1 MQQAG
6 AAAGGSGFGLG
17 EQLLGQLFGTL
28 SSSVSARLHMHMLLG
43 LGVASAAGCCCALRP
58 GAACADLL
66 HWPDFAG
73 RARAPGRR
81 RRHQV
86 ARRKQH
92 ICEAL
97 RRAAEQAAKEAEEC
111 AGERKVQAAGLVARE
126 QAGGGW
132 VLPQRGREEV
142 AGGSPMAEAARPL
155 FRAALCGDAE
165 AVCALLAAGADLHA
179 RTSRGRS
186 LLAVLLHTPGVDRA
200 AAATLRR
207 AGLTENGD
215 TGELGPAVPAGLI
228 DEDRDIGSV
237 SAWRD
242 GVAASPGTT
251 SHAAHRWRC
260 AFELYDLVLSVS
272 PSALFA
278 LAGRQQA
285 AAALGS
291 HATALLDATELLA
304 RRPDDGAMWLA
315 KATAYEALGMFQ
327 HAYDAA
333 AEGLRA
339 THHIR
344 LGNGADVGG
353 NDTSGGADVNL
364 IGCDDRRSLIE
375 FLRRP
380 WIHDSARVDDLGARV
395 SGSSTAARKLQRA
408 FRRLRDRQF
417 NARLQRH
424 TATIVAAG
432 GSGEGEEVASVT
444 EAAIPA
450 VQHMP
455 NAAAGDALAALGMC
469 SVPSAAAY
477 VAAVLEAPPL
487 DGRGTLQ
494 AVVQQLYRRAGP
506 AAACTLLGVSDTTM
520 RGAPGNAVAT
530 ALHSAV
536 LSVLE
541 STPVLFE
548 RCDHTV
554 RHSKGAGDGGEDE
567 WLLAGFSAVPLLT
580 DVVHAF
586 NTIDLHQPVH
596 GAAPHVAQRKALKPS
611 ATSSPWSEGWAD
623 AWQEEAGMSTHRRAV
638 RRCKLLHIRH
648 TDDEFPP
655 HKRASIEEIPGT
667 LDEELVKSVAP
678 QWRRLYD
685 IALEGPVDAGSSG
698 VGPCLFEAN
707 VDASEVVQGALG
719 DCWLA
724 AALSIVTQQPLLLHA
739 LFAAADIRAG
749 VYTVRLFHEGGW
761 RFIMVDDYVP
771 VSMKDCRP
779 VFAHAKS
786 RQELWVPILEKAF
799 AKLYG
804 SFASIEA
811 GQLTDALVCL
821 TAGLPERLLTRP
833 SGKAPQIDTNE
844 LFDRLVQLS
853 SSNDDDGCSDSKRW
867 EALSHYLLGAGS
879 IAGDDHSRPRFMHGI
894 VPGHAYA
901 LLGAYDL
908 NSHSGSNAVDPRL
921 QLLQLRNPWGQPP
934 AGGIEFGTWRGAW
947 SDGAP
952 EWSSVPHA
960 RAVTGYDQKHA
971 WSFFISMVDFVKF
984 FSCIYVC
991 NVLPSDWHTNVLHSA
1006 WDDGT
1011 DDGVSNDQSPAGQV
1025 SRCTS
1030 SGVFRQVLGGGTRVA
1045 TAGGCSKHKST
1056 YRNNPQFLLSATR
1069 RRSSPSSNS
1078 SDGGDQHT
1086 DHSKGP
1092 ISVQIVLSQADPR
1105 RSHLSPCVSATSTSV
1120 AAVDVVA
1127 PIAHM
1132 MG

>member
-1 MQQAG
+1 M
-6 AAAGGSGFGLG
+6 
-17 EQLLGQLFGTL
+17 E
-28 SSSVSARLHMHMLLG
+28 
-43 LGVASAAGCCCALRP
+43 
-58 GAACADLL
+58 
-66 HWPDFAG
+66 
-73 RARAPGRR
+73 
-81 RRHQV
+81 
-86 ARRKQH
+86 
-92 ICEAL
+92 
-97 RRAAEQAAKEAEEC
+97 AAEGC
-111 AGERKVQAAGLVARE
+111 AGECTTRATGPVAHERV
-126 QAGGGW
+126 GGR
-132 VLPQRGREEV
+132 VLPQPGREDV
-142 AGGSPMAEAARPL
+142 PGGSPMAEAARPL

-179 RTSRGRS
+179 RTSLGRS
-186 LLAVLLHTPGVDRA
+186 LLAVLLHTRGVDRA
-200 AAATLRR
+200 AVATLRR
-207 AGLTENGD
+207 AGLSQDD
-215 TGELGPAVPAGLI
+215 TGALGPAASAGLGLI
-228 DEDRDIGSV
+228 NQDGD
-237 SAWRD
+237 SA
-242 GVAASPGTT
+242 APSPGTG
-251 SHAAHRWRC
+251 SYAANRWRC
-260 AFELYDLVLSVS
+260 AFELYDLVLCVS

-278 LAGRQQA
+278 LTGRQRA

-291 HATALLDATELLA
+291 NATALLDATEVLA

-333 AEGLRA
+333 AEGLRS

-344 LGNGADVGG
+344 LGNGFDVNG
-353 NDTSGGADVNL
+353 NDTSGGVDMDLA
-364 IGCDDRRSLIE
+364 GCDDRRSLTE

-380 WIHDSARVDDLGARV
+380 WIHDSARVDDLGGRV
-395 SGSSTAARKLQRA
+395 SGTSTAARKLQRA

-417 NARLQRH
+417 DARVRKH
-424 TATIVAAG
+424 MATIVAAV
-432 GSGEGEEVASVT
+432 GSGVRE
-444 EAAIPA
+444 EAARVTGAAVPA
-450 VQHMP
+450 LLLGKDYT
-455 NAAAGDALAALGMC
+455 AAGAALAALGMC
-469 SVPSAAAY
+469 DVPSAAAY

-487 DGRGTLQ
+487 DGRGTLREI
-494 AVVQQLYRRAGP
+494 AQQLYRRAGP
-506 AAACTLLGVSDTTM
+506 AAACTLLGVSD
-520 RGAPGNAVAT
+520 AIIPGNAVAT
-530 ALHSAV
+530 PLQSAV
-536 LSVLE
+536 VAVLE
-541 STPVLFE
+541 SSPVLFE

-554 RHSKGAGDGGEDE
+554 RHSNGAGDEGDDE
-567 WLLAGFSAVPLLT
+567 WLLAGFSPVPLLT

-596 GAAPHVAQRKALKPS
+596 GTAPHVAQRKALKPS

-648 TDDEFPP
+648 TDDDFPP
-655 HKRASIEEIPGT
+655 HNRGSIEETPGT
-667 LDEELVKSVAP
+667 LDEQLVKSIAP

-685 IALEGPVDAGSSG
+685 IAMEGPADAGSSP

-771 VSMKDCRP
+771 VSMKDGLP
-779 VFAHAKS
+779 IFAHAKS

-821 TAGLPERLLTRP
+821 TAGLPERILTKPPRSNLE
-833 SGKAPQIDTNE
+833 SGTAPRIDTNE
-844 LFDRLVQLS
+844 LFHKLVQLS
-853 SSNDDDGCSDSKRW
+853 SSNADDGRSDSKRW

-908 NSHSGSNAVDPRL
+908 NSQTDKKRVDPSL
-921 QLLQLRNPWGQPP
+921 QLLQLRNPWGQPS
-934 AGGIEFGTWRGAW
+934 AGKTGFGAWTGAW

-952 EWSSVPHA
+952 EWSLVPHA
-960 RAVTGYDQKHA
+960 RVVTGYDQKHA

-984 FSCIYVC
+984 FSCVYVC

-1011 DDGVSNDQSPAGQV
+1011 GDGLGVNQSTVRQV
-1025 SRCTS
+1025 SRRSS
-1030 SGVFRQVLGGGTRVA
+1030 SGVFRQVLGGNRIA

-1056 YRNNPQFLLSATR
+1056 YLNNPQFVLSATR
-1069 RRSSPSSNS
+1069 RRSSLSSKPSAS
-1078 SDGGDQHT
+1078 GGQHVE
-1086 DHSKGP
+1086 DPEDP
-1092 ISVQIVLSQADPR
+1092 ITVQLVLSQADPR
-1105 RSHLSPCVSATSTSV
+1105 RSHLRPYVAALYTSV
-1120 AAVDVVA
+1120 HVVVPTCLLAALPKFTWNDTTFLQLTPSRFGSDVGGLGIISISEPSETAGHVSVD
-1127 PIAHM
+1127 P
-1132 MG
+1132 

>member
-1 MQQAG
+1 MAFG
-6 AAAGGSGFGLG
+6 AAGDLA
-17 EQLLGQLFGTL
+17 EQLLRPRAC
-28 SSSVSARLHMHMLLG
+28 SLLG
-43 LGVASAAGCCCALRP
+43 LGLASGCYALHYSSCCWYPVRS
-58 GAACADLL
+58 
-66 HWPDFAG
+66 AG
-73 RARAPGRR
+73 RH
-81 RRHQV
+81 RHQV
-86 ARRKQH
+86 AWRKKQQV
-92 ICEAL
+92 CEAL
-97 RRAAEQAAKEAEEC
+97 RRAADQATTEAAEGSADEC
-111 AGERKVQAAGLVARE
+111 TTRATGPVAHERE
-126 QAGGGW
+126 GGW
-132 VLPQRGREEV
+132 ELPQRGREEV
-142 AGGSPMAEAARPL
+142 PGGTPMAEAARPL

-179 RTSRGRS
+179 RTSLGRS
-186 LLAVLLHTPGVDRA
+186 ILAVLSHTRGIDQTAVPM
-200 AAATLRR
+200 LRR
-207 AGLTENGD
+207 AGL
-215 TGELGPAVPAGLI
+215 I
-228 DEDRDIGSV
+228 DQDGN
-237 SAWRD
+237 SA
-242 GVAASPGTT
+242 ATSPGTA
-251 SHAAHRWRC
+251 SYAANRWRC
-260 AFELYDLVLSVS
+260 AFELYDLVLCVS

-278 LAGRQQA
+278 LAGRQRA

-291 HATALLDATELLA
+291 HVTALLDATEVLA
-304 RRPDDGAMWLA
+304 RRPDDGALWLA
-315 KATAYEALGMFQ
+315 KATAYEALEMFQ

-333 AEGLRA
+333 AEGLRS

-344 LGNGADVGG
+344 LGNGVDVSG
-353 NDTSGGADVNL
+353 NDTSGAVDSDL
-364 IGCDDRRSLIE
+364 IGCDDRRSLTE

-380 WIHDSARVDDLGARV
+380 WIHDFARADGLEAPV
-395 SGSSTAARKLQRA
+395 SGTSAAARKLQRA

-417 NARLQRH
+417 DARLRRH
-424 TATIVAAG
+424 MATIVAAV
-432 GSGEGEEVASVT
+432 GSGVGEEAARVT
-444 EAAIPA
+444 GAAVPA
-450 VQHMP
+450 ELLEK
-455 NAAAGDALAALGMC
+455 NNTAAGAALAALGMC
-469 SVPSAAAY
+469 DVPSAAAY

-487 DGRGTLQ
+487 DGRGTLREI
-494 AVVQQLYRRAGP
+494 VQQLYRRAGP
-506 AAACTLLGVSDTTM
+506 AAACTLLGVSDVII
-520 RGAPGNAVAT
+520 PGNAVAT
-530 ALHSAV
+530 PLQAAV
-536 LSVLE
+536 VAVLE
-541 STPVLFE
+541 STPALFE

-554 RHSKGAGDGGEDE
+554 RHSNGAGDESDDE
-567 WLLAGFSAVPLLT
+567 WLLAGFSPVPLLT

-648 TDDEFPP
+648 TDDDFPP
-655 HKRASIEEIPGT
+655 HNLASIEETPGT
-667 LDEELVKSVAP
+667 LDVELVKSVAP

-685 IALEGPVDAGSSG
+685 IALEAPADAGSSS

-771 VSMKDCRP
+771 VSIKDGRP

-821 TAGLPERLLTRP
+821 TAGLPERILTKPPRSNLK
-833 SGKAPQIDTNE
+833 SGKVARIDTNE
-844 LFDRLVQLS
+844 LFRKLVQLS
-853 SSNDDDGCSDSKRW
+853 SSNADDGRSDSKRW
-867 EALSHYLLGAGS
+867 GALSHYLLGAGS

-901 LLGAYDL
+901 LLGTYDL
-908 NSHSGSNAVDPRL
+908 NSNSGSKEVDPSL

-934 AGGIEFGTWRGAW
+934 ARSTGFGTWTGAW

-952 EWSSVPHA
+952 EWSLVPHA

-971 WSFFISMVDFVKF
+971 WSFFISMLDFVKL
-984 FSCIYVC
+984 FSCVYVC

-1011 DDGVSNDQSPAGQV
+1011 GDGVGVDQSTVRQV
-1025 SRCTS
+1025 SRRSS
-1030 SGVFRQVLGGGTRVA
+1030 SGVFRQVLGGSRTG

-1056 YRNNPQFLLSATR
+1056 YLNNPQFVLSATR
-1069 RRSSPSSNS
+1069 QRSSLSSEPLAS
-1078 SDGGDQHT
+1078 RGQHAE
-1086 DHSKGP
+1086 DPEDP
-1092 ISVQIVLSQADPR
+1092 ITVHLVLSQADPR
-1105 RSHLSPCVSATSTSV
+1105 RSHLRPCVAALYAFVHVCPYLCACCAANFYTEQHHMFAAHSLTCFGSDVGGPGITSISEPSETVGNVSV
-1120 AAVDVVA
+1120 D
-1127 PIAHM
+1127 H
-1132 MG
+1132 